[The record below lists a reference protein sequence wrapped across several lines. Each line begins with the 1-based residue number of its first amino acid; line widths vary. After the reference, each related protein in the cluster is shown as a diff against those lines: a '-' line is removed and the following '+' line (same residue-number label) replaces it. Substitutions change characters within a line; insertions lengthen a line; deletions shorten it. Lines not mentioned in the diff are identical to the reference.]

1 MAVLDCV
8 FKKSASNKPATSLGC
23 TGANAT
29 RPLAVATS
37 TNGSNQKSPRDPLR
51 TSSILMPRFWASNA
65 MAFAVRSAPTLSALE
80 SRGTY
85 ILVIGKSLMMHAP
98 RLSILPLLMHPR
110 AHKRHH
116 PSSHWASR
124 HNCLSNR

>member
-1 MAVLDCV
+1 MLDSA

-29 RPLAVATS
+29 RPLFVATS

-51 TSSILMPRFWASNA
+51 ISSMLTPRFCASNA
-65 MAFAVRSAPTLSALE
+65 MALAVRSAPTLNALE

-85 ILVIGKSLMMHAP
+85 TLITGILIMGEIMGLSLMMREP
-98 RLSILPLLMHPR
+98 R
-110 AHKRHH
+110 
-116 PSSHWASR
+116 
-124 HNCLSNR
+124 